1 MGRSMAYAYLKTI
14 DGEEVMEF
22 GEDEFDQALKTLH
35 FREVKKSDRVLYFV
49 TDNAHFNRINFYK
62 GDYFEIFH

>member
-1 MGRSMAYAYLKTI
+1 MAYAYLKTI

-22 GEDEFDQALKTLH
+22 THKEFTQIMQTLH

-49 TDNAHFNRINFYK
+49 SENAHFHRINFFK
-62 GDYFEIFH
+62 GDYFELFH